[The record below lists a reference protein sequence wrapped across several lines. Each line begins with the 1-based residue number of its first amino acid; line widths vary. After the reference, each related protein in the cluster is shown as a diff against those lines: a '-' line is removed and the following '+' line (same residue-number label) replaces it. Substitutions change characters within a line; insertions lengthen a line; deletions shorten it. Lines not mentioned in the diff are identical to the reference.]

1 MNHKGFTLIEL
12 LATLTIFAILTVIV
26 VPNVFSSINRSKQSA
41 YENQVET
48 IINGAKNYYADH
60 AELLPNSGSS
70 STVTVGTLKTN
81 NYIDKEIENPKTGE
95 TFKNTSTVKV
105 TNTEENYKYAFQ
117 E

>member
-1 MNHKGFTLIEL
+1 M
-12 LATLTIFAILTVIV
+12 
-26 VPNVFSSINRSKQSA
+26 
-41 YENQVET
+41 
-48 IINGAKNYYADH
+48 
-60 AELLPNSGSS
+60 PNSGSS

>member
-12 LATLTIFAILTVIV
+12 LATLTILAILTVIV

-81 NYIDKEIENPKTGE
+81 NYIDKEIEKITNPK
-95 TFKNTSTVKV
+95 VKQ
-105 TNTEENYKYAFQ
+105 TCYEHIHDIAEGKRDFRF
-117 E
+117 